1 MNNIYG
7 PNRMDKNF
15 AFLLFKKLKE
25 NQAVEIDK
33 KASEIIFVFI
43 SLRFKSINP
52 KFNNKT
58 VRNIK
63 SGRNWKFKNFIKKLN
78 LFLFSKI
85 YKIPKYIFIENKD
98 KICKG

>member
-1 MNNIYG
+1 
-7 PNRMDKNF
+7 MDKIF
-15 AFLLFKKLKE
+15 AFLLFKKLTE
-25 NQAVEIDK
+25 SQAAEIEK
-33 KASEIIFVFI
+33 KASEIIFVLI

-52 KFNNKT
+52 KFNNKN

-63 SGRNWKFKNFIKKLN
+63 NGINKKFKKFIKKLN

-85 YKIPKYIFIENKD
+85 DEIPKYIFIENKD